1 MNRKGVIAPADI
13 SISQKLRPLSVG
25 TITYDPAV
33 CNIDG
38 LDFVRVFFPDGSSEV
53 YRVKTVANETGGYCT
68 RALEHGIVWLED
80 YVCTEKM
87 RFRGTAFELL
97 QKLLSYATGT
107 KWRIGNAFVMEQ
119 VDCELNYT
127 NVMQGV
133 MDLLDLIDGY
143 GYEFEQLEDLEW
155 RINLVRLPEES
166 GCEGRLSR
174 NIIDAVVNIDYRDFA
189 TRLYVPGKMWH
200 VDSESQALWGIR
212 ENVLNV
218 ETSGVSDEEL
228 REQCEKYFR
237 TNSNPSVSVQVEAH
251 ELGLITGQD
260 FDWFSP
266 GKMCRLCLMD
276 YNGAIIEERVT
287 DRTYPNLL
295 TEPEHVVIS
304 LANMLPDV
312 STSINGLAVT
322 MRHFE
327 TAFTFKLEDIWIG
340 IEDNASIIN
349 DVQIELDA
357 QSARIDLKA
366 EQTVVDGHT
375 QAIKDAFASIDAAN
389 AEIALKASQ
398 DALDEQGE
406 RITTAE
412 QRIDGVNAAIALK
425 ANQTEVDE
433 QGERLSQAEVD
444 INAAEAAIALKAE
457 KTSVDSL
464 SERVSQAEVDID
476 AANAEIALRAK
487 TEALSNVAN
496 VLSNRLQQAEIEIA
510 ATEAAVLLKANQT
523 DLDGTNERVTQAEI
537 DIDGA
542 NAEIA
547 LKVGKNDVIA
557 AINLST
563 EEARIAAS
571 RIVLDGYV
579 TASQFAALNASVTNL
594 TTGLTEATAL
604 KALSIMGGNIVATES
619 VSAKLLSGDGM
630 NFGGNLVSQREV
642 TMGEIGTV
650 GKALSTGG
658 VLDLQHSH
666 AIVVGEDGVLQLGEV
681 SETGG
686 NFNIADTQY
695 FKDAVSAAFEEG
707 KAAGGGTIVVDDIRL
722 GDATGPVPTQA
733 GLATLASSLGTTSDK
748 LVRCFSSVTVSNSGY
763 YGFSITVKGKTK
775 YYYFIVE

>member
-38 LDFVRVFFPDGSSEV
+38 LDFVRVFFPDGTSEV

-107 KWRIGNAFVMEQ
+107 RWRIGNAFVMEEI
-119 VDCELNYT
+119 DCELNYT

-155 RINLVRLPEES
+155 RINLVELPDEAE
-166 GCEGRLSR
+166 CEGRLSR

-189 TRLYVPGKMWH
+189 TRLYVPGKTWH

-228 REQCEKYFR
+228 REQCAKYFR

-327 TAFTFKLEDIWIG
+327 TAFTFKLEDIWLG

-349 DVQIELDA
+349 AVQIELDA

-375 QAIKDAFASIDAAN
+375 QAIRDAFAAIDAAN
-389 AEIALKASQ
+389 AQIALKASQ

-412 QRIDGVNAAIALK
+412 QRIDGANAAI
-425 ANQTEVDE
+425 
-433 QGERLSQAEVD
+433 
-444 INAAEAAIALKAE
+444 
-457 KTSVDSL
+457 
-464 SERVSQAEVDID
+464 
-476 AANAEIALRAK
+476 
-487 TEALSNVAN
+487 
-496 VLSNRLQQAEIEIA
+496 
-510 ATEAAVLLKANQT
+510 LLK
-523 DLDGTNERVTQAEI
+523 VS
-537 DIDGA
+537 
-542 NAEIA
+542 
-547 LKVGKNDVIA
+547 KNDVIA

-563 EEARIAAS
+563 EEARIAAN

-619 VSAKLLSGDGM
+619 VTARLLSADGM
-630 NFGGNLVSQREV
+630 NFGGNVVSQRAV
-642 TMGEIGTV
+642 TMGNIGTV

-666 AIVVGEDGVLQLGEV
+666 SIVVGQDGVLQLGEV
-681 SETGG
+681 SVTGG
-686 NFNIADTQY
+686 NFNIADTQ
-695 FKDAVSAAFEEG
+695 FFRDAVSAAFEEG

-733 GLATLASSLGTTSDK
+733 GLASLASSLGTTSDK

-763 YGFSITVKGKTK
+763 YGFSITVKGTTK

>member
-25 TITYDPAV
+25 TITYVPAV

-38 LDFVRVFFPDGSSEV
+38 LDFVRVFLPDGSSEV

-107 KWRIGNAFVMEQ
+107 KWRIGNAFVMEEI
-119 VDCELNYT
+119 DCELNYT

-189 TRLYVPGKMWH
+189 TRLYVPGKTWH

-237 TNSNPSVSVQVEAH
+237 TNSNPSISVQVEAH
-251 ELGLITGQD
+251 ELGLITGQN

-327 TAFTFKLEDIWIG
+327 TAFTFKLDDIWIG

-375 QAIKDAFASIDAAN
+375 QAIRDAFAAIDAAN
-389 AEIALKASQ
+389 SEIALKASQ

-412 QRIDGVNAAIALK
+412 QRIDG
-425 ANQTEVDE
+425 
-433 QGERLSQAEVD
+433 
-444 INAAEAAIALKAE
+444 
-457 KTSVDSL
+457 
-464 SERVSQAEVDID
+464 
-476 AANAEIALRAK
+476 ANAVI
-487 TEALSNVAN
+487 
-496 VLSNRLQQAEIEIA
+496 
-510 ATEAAVLLKANQT
+510 LLK
-523 DLDGTNERVTQAEI
+523 VS
-537 DIDGA
+537 
-542 NAEIA
+542 
-547 LKVGKNDVIA
+547 KNDVIA

-579 TASQFAALNASVTNL
+579 TASQFEALNASVTNL

-619 VSAKLLSGDGM
+619 VTANLLSADGM
-630 NFGGNLVSQREV
+630 NFGGNVVSQRAV
-642 TMGEIGTV
+642 TMGDIGTV

-695 FKDAVSAAFEEG
+695 FKDAVSAAYEEG
-707 KAAGGGTIVVDDIRL
+707 KSAGSGTIVVDDIRF

-733 GLATLASSLGTTSDK
+733 GLASLASSLGTTSDK
-748 LVRCFSSVTVSNSGY
+748 LIRCFSSVTVSNSGY
-763 YGFSITVKGKTK
+763 YGFSISVKGTTK
-775 YYYFIVE
+775 YYYFIVT